1 MPLSPPSRSPDR
13 RAQPETT
20 PCTMSPDDE
29 TQSTLAD
36 FAEPNRCQAITLA
49 ETRCSHR
56 AQFGGFCHKHTDF
69 AEGFSAD

>member
-1 MPLSPPSRSPDR
+1 
-13 RAQPETT
+13 
-20 PCTMSPDDE
+20 MSPDDE